1 MLLKKGRFNKSENL
15 VPAFILS
22 SLVMSGL
29 GLLTGFL
36 CLVGILYIGGK
47 ETPSLVQLENGR
59 SIAVEPLDKYDRTPK
74 VIVEFVRE
82 SLSQLFTWNVTSKV
96 DDNGM
101 TRTVVSDD
109 GVEIEGDS
117 PKERLRQRVTTR
129 TWKASFSI
137 AEDFRT
143 QMLAEIAALTPDET
157 FNGTAQSVL
166 NIDSIATPVE
176 IEPGLWEV
184 NVVAT
189 LLVFDSRHPEGLA
202 VPFNK
207 KMVIAAVEPSQD
219 PLPEETTSIQKAVYQ
234 TRASGLVI
242 QEMYELQEGL

>member
-15 VPAFILS
+15 VPVFILS
-22 SLVMSGL
+22 SMVMSGL
-29 GLLTGFL
+29 ALLTGFL

-47 ETPSLVQLENGR
+47 ATPSLVQLEDGR
-59 SIAVEPLDKYDRTPK
+59 SIAVEPVGKYDRTPK

-82 SLSQLFTWNVTSKV
+82 SLSQLFTWNATSKI
-96 DDNGM
+96 DAQGT
-101 TRTVVSDD
+101 TRTIVSDD
-109 GVEIEGDS
+109 GVEIEGD
-117 PKERLRQRVTTR
+117 RITTR
-129 TWKASFSI
+129 TWRASFSI

-143 QMLAEIAALTPDET
+143 QMLAEIASLTPDEI
-157 FNGTAQSVL
+157 FSGTAQSVL

-184 NVVAT
+184 DVVAT
-189 LLVFDSRHPEGLA
+189 LLIFNSRHPEGLA

-234 TRASGLVI
+234 TRASGLMI

>member
-1 MLLKKGRFNKSENL
+1 
-15 VPAFILS
+15 
-22 SLVMSGL
+22 MSGL

-47 ETPSLVQLENGR
+47 ETPSLVQLEDGR

-82 SLSQLFTWNVTSKV
+82 SLSQLFTWNATSKV
-96 DDNGM
+96 DDNGL

-109 GVEIEGDS
+109 GVEIEGD
-117 PKERLRQRVTTR
+117 RITTR

-143 QMLAEIAALTPDET
+143 QMLAEIAALTPDEI

-184 NVVAT
+184 NIVAT

-207 KMVIAAVEPSQD
+207 KMVVAAVEPSQD

-234 TRASGLVI
+234 TRASGLMI

>member
-47 ETPSLVQLENGR
+47 ETPSLVQLEDGR
-59 SIAVEPLDKYDRTPK
+59 SIAVESLDKYDRTPK

-82 SLSQLFTWNVTSKV
+82 SLSQLFTWNATSKV

-109 GVEIEGDS
+109 GVEVEGD
-117 PKERLRQRVTTR
+117 RVTTR

-143 QMLAEIAALTPDET
+143 QMLAEIAALTPDEI

-176 IEPGLWEV
+176 IEAGLWEV

-234 TRASGLVI
+234 TRASGLMI